1 MKVILTEDVLKLGD
15 AGTIQTVKDGYARN
29 YLIPQGLAVMATTG
43 MVKQVEERQRAIA
56 KRVAKM
62 EEELQGLSDRID
74 GLRIEIRA
82 RVGEQGR
89 LYGSIT
95 AADIAARINELLD
108 EEVDRRKIDLD
119 QPIREVGEYRIPVR
133 LVGRLAPEA
142 LVVVFDPDQP
152 AIVAAEAEDSDAVE
166 DENEVVED
174 IVLEVDTDQE
184 IDVETDEE

>member
-174 IVLEVDTDQE
+174 IVLEVDADQE